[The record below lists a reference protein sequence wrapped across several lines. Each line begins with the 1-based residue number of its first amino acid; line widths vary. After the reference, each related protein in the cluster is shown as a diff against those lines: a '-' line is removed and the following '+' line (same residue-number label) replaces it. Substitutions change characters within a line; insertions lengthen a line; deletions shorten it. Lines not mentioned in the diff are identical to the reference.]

1 MTKASSEVHG
11 HLWAVSSSELFHIL
25 DNKATM
31 YIGVAIIKVLYQIYL
46 KACFFTVNLTSILG
60 STSE

>member
-25 DNKATM
+25 VNKATM

-46 KACFFTVNLTSILG
+46 KACFFTVNLHFG
-60 STSE
+60 